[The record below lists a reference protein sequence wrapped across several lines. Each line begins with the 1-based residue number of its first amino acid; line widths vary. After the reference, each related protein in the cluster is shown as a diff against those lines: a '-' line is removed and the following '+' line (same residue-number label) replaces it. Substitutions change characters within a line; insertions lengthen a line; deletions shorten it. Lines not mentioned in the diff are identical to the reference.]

1 MRRPAGAGGSL
12 ADSAR
17 ASLLPFFATRAIVL
31 AALALSRFLSGRL
44 GLTGPAGVRAIGTSR
59 AGLTAW
65 DASWYLRVAEE
76 GYSGAGHTSLR
87 FFPFLPLAARAL
99 GYVPGL
105 SDRVALLLLVNL
117 AGFAALVALHRLV
130 TLEGVGG
137 AAADRSVWILSLWP
151 AAFVLVMGY
160 AEALLLLLSVL
171 AFWCWRTGRW
181 WWSLLPAF
189 LAGLTRPVG
198 MLLAV
203 PALVEGLSWWREG
216 RRHLPG
222 TALRAAGVL
231 AAPAGAAAYLAWA
244 AAVFGSF
251 TAPLSEQLSPKR
263 RGVVA
268 DPLVTLV
275 HDASDFLHGRHLG
288 TALHAPFA
296 VVFVVLAVY
305 LFVRLPAAYGW
316 YAVATLAVA
325 VTAPNLDSL
334 ERYGLACFPLAVSA
348 ALVCANRSVERTV
361 IVGLAAV
368 LTGLAVLAF
377 LGLYVP

>member
-1 MRRPAGAGGSL
+1 MRRPARAGGSL

-31 AALALSRFLSGRL
+31 AALGLSRFLSGQL
-44 GLTGPAGVRAIGTSR
+44 GLTGPAGIKAIGTSR

-65 DASWYLRVAEE
+65 DASWYLRVAEA

-87 FFPFLPLAARAL
+87 FFPLLPLAARVL
-99 GYVPGL
+99 GYLPGL
-105 SDRVALLLLVNL
+105 SDRAALLLIVNL

-130 TLEGVGG
+130 SLEAVGESV
-137 AAADRSVWILSLWP
+137 AERSLWILSLWP

-198 MLLAV
+198 VLLAV
-203 PALVEGLSWWREG
+203 PALVEGLSWWRAG
-216 RRHLPG
+216 RRRLPE
-222 TALRAAGVL
+222 TVLRAAGVL

-244 AAVFGSF
+244 AAAFGSF
-251 TAPLSEQLSPKR
+251 TAPLSEQLSPKH
-263 RGVVA
+263 RGGVA
-268 DPLVTLV
+268 DPLVTLAR
-275 HDASDFLHGRHLG
+275 DASDFVRGRHFG
-288 TALHAPFA
+288 TALHAPF
-296 VVFVVLAVY
+296 VVIFVALALY
-305 LFVRLPAAYGW
+305 LFFRLPAAYGW

-348 ALVCANRSVERTV
+348 ALLCANRSVERTV
-361 IVGLAAV
+361 LAGLAAV
-368 LTGLAVLAF
+368 LTGLATLAF